1 MQMEILSHFSLYT
14 HKKIEI
20 LFQYRREKFFF
31 SRGDKIKFDAHF
43 CVCVC
48 AGHIWAEI
56 LLRIGKT
63 RYEEFDER
71 RRKRKITLEQE
82 MMMNGM
88 VDKST
93 G

>member
-1 MQMEILSHFSLYT
+1 VCW
-14 HKKIEI
+14 
-20 LFQYRREKFFF
+20 
-31 SRGDKIKFDAHF
+31 AHLGGNF
-43 CVCVC
+43 AAHRV
-48 AGHIWAEI
+48 
-56 LLRIGKT
+56 KT

-71 RRKRKITLEQE
+71 RRRRKITLEQE